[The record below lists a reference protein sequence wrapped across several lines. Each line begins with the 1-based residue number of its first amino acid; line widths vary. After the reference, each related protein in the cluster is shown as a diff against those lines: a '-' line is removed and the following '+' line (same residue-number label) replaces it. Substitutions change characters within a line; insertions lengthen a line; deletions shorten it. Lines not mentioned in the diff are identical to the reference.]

1 MKAMLLA
8 AGLGTR
14 LYPLTEDRPKC
25 MISVAGRE
33 VLVRNIEWLRSN
45 GIHDLVINL
54 HHHAEAVVDS
64 IGDGTR
70 LGVSV
75 AYSREAE
82 LLGTAGGVLAARP
95 LIGDDTFVV
104 VYADNLFD
112 LQLGAVVDGHR
123 RLGAIASMLLLER
136 EDVSSSGVAVPD
148 EAGWITEF
156 QEKPRPGTERSHWVN
171 AGLLVCES
179 EVFAAIPA
187 TAPSD
192 LSLDVMPALA
202 HRERGLR
209 GHYLAPGERVMWI
222 DTMDDLRATE
232 AMLAT
237 ASGTGAQ

>member
-14 LYPLTEDRPKC
+14 LHPLTADRPKC
-25 MISVAGRE
+25 MVSVAGRE

-45 GIHDLVINL
+45 GIHDLVVNL

-64 IGDGTR
+64 IGDGSR

-75 AYSREAE
+75 VYSRESE
-82 LLGTAGGVLAARP
+82 LLGTAGGVLAARR
-95 LIGDDTFVV
+95 LIGDGTFLV

-112 LQLGAVVDGHR
+112 LQLGAVVAAHR
-123 RLGAIASMLLLER
+123 QLGATASMLLLER
-136 EDVSSSGVAVPD
+136 ADVSGSGVAVLD

-156 QEKPRPGTERSHWVN
+156 QEKPRPGTEKSHWVN
-171 AGLLVCES
+171 AGLLVCEP
-179 EVFAAIPA
+179 EVFEAIPE

-192 LSLDVMPALA
+192 LSLDVMPTLA

-209 GHYLAPGERVMWI
+209 GHCLGFGERVMWI
-222 DTMDDLRATE
+222 DTMADLRVTE

-237 ASGTGAQ
+237 TSGRGGR

>member
-8 AGLGTR
+8 AGLGKR
-14 LYPLTEDRPKC
+14 LYPLTVDRPKC
-25 MISVAGRE
+25 MVSVAGRE
-33 VLVRNIEWLRSN
+33 MLVRNIEWLRSN
-45 GIHDLVINL
+45 GIHELVINL

-64 IGDGTR
+64 IGDGSS

-75 AYSREAE
+75 AYSREPE

-95 LIGDDTFVV
+95 LIGNDTFVV

-112 LQLGAVVDGHR
+112 VRLQAVIGAHR
-123 RLGAIASMLLLER
+123 HMGATSSMLLLER
-136 EDVSSSGVAVPD
+136 ADVSSSGVAVLD
-148 EAGWITEF
+148 EGGWITEF

-171 AGLLVCES
+171 AGLLVCEP
-179 EVFAAIPA
+179 EVFEVIPE

-192 LSLDVMPALA
+192 LSLDVMPTLA
-202 HRERGLR
+202 RRERGLR
-209 GHYLAPGERVMWI
+209 GHCLGPGERVMWI

-237 ASGTGAQ
+237 ASGRYGR

>member
-14 LYPLTEDRPKC
+14 LYPLTADRPKC
-25 MISVAGRE
+25 MVSVAGRE
-33 VLVRNIEWLRSN
+33 VLIRNIDWLRSN

-64 IGDGTR
+64 IGDGSR

-75 AYSREAE
+75 AYSREPE
-82 LLGTAGGVLAARP
+82 LLGTAGGVLAARS
-95 LIGDDTFVV
+95 LLGDETFIV

-112 LQLGAVVDGHR
+112 VRLRAVVDEHR
-123 RLGAIASMLLLER
+123 HFGAEASMLLLER
-136 EDVSSSGVAVPD
+136 PDVSSSGVAVLD
-148 EAGWITEF
+148 DAGWITEF

-171 AGLLVCES
+171 AGLLVCEPELF
-179 EVFAAIPA
+179 EVIPGA
-187 TAPSD
+187 TPSD
-192 LSLDVMPALA
+192 LSLDVMPKLA
-202 HRERGLR
+202 ERQHALR
-209 GHYLAPGERVMWI
+209 GHRLAHGERVMWI

-237 ASGTGAQ
+237 TSGRGGR